1 MAILTTAVTY
11 GGKQATDGL
20 KAGLIFNP
28 ILAATDFARLGYDI
42 REDVQGTEHMYKII
56 PSDKVTRKATTC
68 GWNPY
73 GKLGDLIDET
83 VSVVKLK
90 IEMEQCAMDFDGKIL
105 QAMKKRGWDR
115 ENLAE
120 GTEFAR
126 LVEDIAQPIIAR
138 DLRRIISLGDTANVS
153 ADYSMLDGKWKK
165 IFAAVGAGTILKTA
179 DLPDTGA
186 VTAAQANTALLG
198 VHFGAPIELQSMP
211 ATDTIKVV
219 TRSVYNAYMQY
230 LATNNALES
239 SWNLAQNGTRTLMHF
254 GVEVV
259 PEDEVDRYVAAD
271 LSGAAAPTSNPHR
284 IYYTAKNNITI
295 ATDLQ
300 SDFTTIRFWYEEK
313 EEMNLMRVNYKLGV
327 SLGWGQ
333 LFSVAY

>member
-20 KAGLIFNP
+20 KAGLIFQP
-28 ILAATDFARLGYDI
+28 VLTATEFAQLGYDI
-42 REDVQGTEHMYKII
+42 REDVQGTEHMYKIV

-83 VSVVKLK
+83 ISVVKLK
-90 IEMEQCAMDFDGKIL
+90 VEMEQCAMDFDGKIL

-115 ENLAE
+115 ENLE
-120 GTEFAR
+120 GTEFAS
-126 LVEDIAQPIIAR
+126 LLEDIAQPIIAR
-138 DLRRIISLGDTANVS
+138 DLRRIISLGDTANAS
-153 ADYSMLDGKWKK
+153 ADYNMMDGKWKK
-165 IFAAVGAGTILKTA
+165 IFAAVGAGTILKTG

-186 VTAAQANTALLG
+186 VTPAQANTALLA
-198 VHFGAPIELQSMP
+198 VHFGAPIELQSTP
-211 ATDTIKVV
+211 ANETIKVV
-219 TRSVYNAYMQY
+219 TRSVYNAYLQY
-230 LATNNALES
+230 LASNNALES
-239 SWNLAQNGTRTLMHF
+239 SWSLAQNGTRTLMHF

-271 LSGAAAPTSNPHR
+271 FAGANPHR
-284 IYYTAKNNITI
+284 IYYTAKNNITV
-295 ATDLQ
+295 ATDLE

-313 EEMNLMRVNYKLGV
+313 EELNLMRVNYKLGL

>member
-11 GGKQATDGL
+11 GGKQATEGL
-20 KAGLIFNP
+20 TAGLIFNP
-28 ILAATDFARLGYDI
+28 VLAATDFAQLAYDV
-42 REDVQGTEHMYKII
+42 REDVQGTEHMYKIV

-83 VSVVKLK
+83 ISVVKLK
-90 IEMEQCAMDFDGKIL
+90 VEMEQCAMDFDGKIL

-115 ENLAE
+115 ENLE

-126 LVEDIAQPIIAR
+126 LLEDIAQPIIAR
-138 DLRRIISLGDTANVS
+138 DLRRIISLGDTANAS
-153 ADYSMLDGKWKK
+153 ADYNMIDGKWKK
-165 IFAAVGAGTILKTA
+165 IMAAVGASTIAKTA

-186 VTAAQANTALLG
+186 VTPAQANTALLG
-198 VHFGAPIELQSMP
+198 VHFGAPIELQSTP
-211 ATDTIKVV
+211 ANETIKVV
-219 TRSVYNAYMQY
+219 TRSVYNAYLQY
-230 LATNNALES
+230 LSSNNALES
-239 SWNLAQNGTRTLMHF
+239 SWQLAQNGTKTLMHF

-271 LSGAAAPTSNPHR
+271 FAGANPHR

-295 ATDLQ
+295 ATDLE

-313 EEMNLMRVNYKLGV
+313 EEMNLMRVSYKLGV

>member
-20 KAGLIFNP
+20 KANLIFNP
-28 ILAATDFARLGYDI
+28 VLAATDFAQLGYDI

-73 GKLGDLIDET
+73 GKLGDLIDDT

-90 IEMEQCAMDFDGKIL
+90 VEMEQCAMDFDGKIL
-105 QAMKKRGWDR
+105 QALKKRGVDR
-115 ENLAE
+115 EDLT
-120 GTEFAR
+120 GTDFAAI
-126 LVEDIAQPIIAR
+126 LEEIAQPIIAR
-138 DLRRIISLGDTANVS
+138 DLRRIISLGDTANAS
-153 ADYSMLDGKWKK
+153 ADYNMIDGKWKK
-165 IFAAVGAGTILKTA
+165 IMAAVGASTIAKTA

-186 VTAAQANTALLG
+186 VTPAQANTALLG
-198 VHFGAPIELQSMP
+198 VHFGAPIELQSTP
-211 ATDTIKVV
+211 AQDTIKVV
-219 TRSVYNAYMQY
+219 TRSVYNAYLQY
-230 LATNNALES
+230 LSSNNALES
-239 SWNLAQNGTRTLMHF
+239 SWSLAQNGTKTLMHF

-271 LSGAAAPTSNPHR
+271 FAGANPHR
-284 IYYTAKNNITI
+284 IYYTAKNNITV
-295 ATDLQ
+295 ATDLE
-300 SDFTTIRFWYEEK
+300 SDFTTIKFWYEEK
-313 EEMNLMRVNYKLGV
+313 EEMNLMRINYKLGV